1 MPVNPLV
8 NVAFLL
14 LHGLSAMLLL
24 GAVTHQT
31 LALWL
36 PMRGQRP
43 GWWQAL
49 RAVHPE
55 RYVRSVVVLFCLTVL
70 LGAINY
76 IPFRVF
82 ARTQYLDAYVPWAT
96 GLFEVKEHAA
106 AIGLAV
112 LPAYWA
118 VWREPT
124 GTSARRAFTTFL
136 AAVAWWNFLVGHIVN
151 NIRGL

>member
-1 MPVNPLV
+1 MNALL
-8 NVAFLL
+8 LL
-14 LHGLSAMLLL
+14 LHELSAMLLL
-24 GAVTHQT
+24 GAVTHQA
-31 LALWL
+31 LAVWL
-36 PMRGQRP
+36 PARAQQP

-55 RYVRSVVVLFCLTVL
+55 RYVLAVIVSFCLTAL

-76 IPFRVF
+76 VPFSVF
-82 ARTQYLDAYVPWAT
+82 ARAQYLDAHVPWAT

-124 GTSARRAFTTFL
+124 ETAARRALTTLL
-136 AAVAWWNFLVGHIVN
+136 ATVAWWNFLVGHVVN

>member
-1 MPVNPLV
+1 MNHFV
-8 NVAFLL
+8 NVLLLL
-14 LHGLSAMLLL
+14 LHELSAMLLL
-24 GAVTHQT
+24 GAVTHQAV
-31 LALWL
+31 ALWR
-36 PMRGQRP
+36 PVGGQP
-43 GWWQAL
+43 SGWWHAL

-55 RYVRSVVVLFCLTVL
+55 RYVRAVVVLFFFTVL

-76 IPFRVF
+76 LPFRMLVR
-82 ARTQYLDAYVPWAT
+82 APYLDAHVPWAT

-124 GTSARRAFTTFL
+124 DTAARRAFTTFL
-136 AAVAWWNFLVGHIVN
+136 AVVAWWNFLVGHVVN

>member
-1 MPVNPLV
+1 MPGNQLV
-8 NVAFLL
+8 TVLLLL

-24 GAVTHQT
+24 GAVTHQV

-36 PMRGQRP
+36 PAWGRP
-43 GWWQAL
+43 HGWWQSL

-55 RYVRSVVVLFCLTVL
+55 RYVRAVVVLFCLTVL

-76 IPFRVF
+76 APFRVF
-82 ARTQYLDAYVPWAT
+82 ARAQYLDAHLPWAT
-96 GLFEVKEHAA
+96 GIFDVKEHAA
-106 AIGLAV
+106 AIGIAV

-124 GTSARRAFTTFL
+124 SAAARRAFTTFL
-136 AAVAWWNFLVGHIVN
+136 AAVAWWSFLVGHVVN
-151 NIRGL
+151 NSRGL

>member
-1 MPVNPLV
+1 VNPLV
-8 NVAFLL
+8 NVVLLL

-24 GAVTHQT
+24 GAVTHQA
-31 LALWL
+31 LALWW
-36 PMRGQRP
+36 PVGGQPP
-43 GWWQAL
+43 GWWHAL
-49 RAVHPE
+49 RAVHSE
-55 RYVRSVVVLFCLTVL
+55 RYVRAVVVLFCLTVL
-70 LGAINY
+70 LGAIDY

-82 ARTQYLDAYVPWAT
+82 VRARYLDAHVPWAT

-124 GTSARRAFTTFL
+124 ETAAQRALTTFL
-136 AAVAWWNFLVGHIVN
+136 AAVAWWNFLVGHVVN
-151 NIRGL
+151 NVRGL